1 MGVKRLMNH
10 MNCGCE
16 TKNTLNF
23 VDPSNDRVIVDGR
36 MLFKHLFCGNAPVQL
51 WESLTAESTKFVTL
65 CLKSLSTFWDYCK
78 QIVLVLD
85 GNTDLI
91 GLKDDEH
98 LEGKKRRHEAVLK
111 AYTIVYFKFHKTGKS
126 LMKQL
131 MAQLKDKT
139 SPSCTNLSQQECTQY
154 KEGLQSQNLIK
165 SDGRRC
171 FTPVNSFIHKWLN
184 SDPIKALQLIM
195 LVLPA
200 SLDLLNC
207 CLASSL
213 NREFSKAI
221 KCSCKWNV
229 DLLKRV
235 AEEAR
240 KLGYRGVQSV
250 FEADA
255 QVVWVQRLIQKRLDD
270 NPEKGSKAFIVAIDS
285 DLIILGATVNLIL

>member
-1 MGVKRLMNH
+1 LV
-10 MNCGCE
+10 
-16 TKNTLNF
+16 
-23 VDPSNDRVIVDGR
+23 
-36 MLFKHLFCGNAPVQL
+36 
-51 WESLTAESTKFVTL
+51 
-65 CLKSLSTFWDYCK
+65 YCK
-78 QIVLVLD
+78 PIVLVLD

-91 GLKDDEH
+91 GLKDEEH
-98 LEGKKRRHEAVLK
+98 LERKKRRDETVLK
-111 AYTIVYFKFHKTGKS
+111 AYTIGYFKFHKTGKS

-131 MAQLKDKT
+131 LALLKDKT
-139 SPSCTNLSQQECTQY
+139 SPSCTNLSPQEFIQY
-154 KEGLQSQNLIK
+154 KESLLSQNRIK
-165 SDGRRC
+165 SDGKRC
-171 FTPVNSFIHKWLN
+171 FAPVNSFIHKWLN

-200 SLDLLNC
+200 SMNLKNC
-207 CLASSL
+207 CLATSF

-229 DLLKRV
+229 DSLIRV

-240 KLGYRGVQSV
+240 KLGIRVVLSV

-285 DLIILGATVNLIL
+285 DLIILGATVNLILQAKVEYEYMVTPTQGV